1 MSKLVFKFKGEIR
14 MSYAKAKGT
23 KFEGDIVKYLIDC
36 GFSDARRIVLHGG
49 KDEGDI
55 QLGEVNNPRFVIET
69 KSYNREYNYKMIEDF
84 VQEAHTEYKN
94 AHKDQHLNQYCAL
107 LIAKRVNLGVA
118 DSWLCWK
125 NKYGITIRCRLGDL
139 INQENFINCTNNEDR
154 FNKLEYML
162 RNLECKN
169 GTN

>member
-55 QLGEVNNPRFVIET
+55 QLGEVNNPRFVIEA
-69 KSYNREYNYKMIEDF
+69 KNYGKEYPYKMIEDF

-125 NKYGITIRCRLGDL
+125 NEYGITIRCRLGDL
-139 INQENFINCTNNEDR
+139 INQENFVNCTDNEDR

-162 RNLECKN
+162 RNF
-169 GTN
+169 GV

>member
-1 MSKLVFKFKGEIR
+1 
-14 MSYAKAKGT
+14 MSYAKQKGT
-23 KFEGDIVKYLIDC
+23 TFETSLVKYLIDC
-36 GFSDARRIVLHGG
+36 GFSDARRITLHGG

-55 QLGEVNNPRFVIET
+55 QLGEVNNPRFVIEA
-69 KSYNREYNYKMIEDF
+69 KNYGKDYNYKMIEDF
-84 VQEAHTEYKN
+84 VQEAHTEYRN

-125 NKYGITIRCRLGDL
+125 NEYGITIRCRLGDL
-139 INQENFINCTNNEDR
+139 INQENFVNYTNNEDR

-162 RNLECKN
+162 RNLGCKN